1 MSNSSSSM
9 IVRSIADLTT
19 HVDREDVLHAVA
31 RLFREFLDAR
41 TVALY
46 RVVKEDAAPRLK
58 RLLMLDRGGLATEL
72 AAALESVHP
81 EFLTIEGDWHR
92 CVNDLQTVSRAGI
105 DGHIVTGFPSANER
119 GEVQGVFVTE
129 TSLPLDRRDAQM
141 VSGILGILRNYVA
154 LLDYGQRDTLT
165 GLLNRKTF
173 ESQFDRI
180 RQQLTATTTGAEDE
194 PQGWLGLIDIDRF
207 KNINDTYGHLFGDEV
222 LLLVSQLI
230 RRSFRSSDL
239 QYRFG
244 GEEFVVLL
252 PSLPEHHAGLAFERL
267 RASVEAYTFPQ
278 VGRVTVSLGWTRIS
292 ALDGPTTCL
301 ERADAALYKAK
312 GEGRNRC
319 IRYESFASAS
329 PAPDGDIELF

>member
-1 MSNSSSSM
+1 MSNTSQSM
-9 IVRSIADLTT
+9 IVRSIADVTT

-46 RVVKEDAAPRLK
+46 RVAKEDATTRLS
-58 RLLMLDRGGLATEL
+58 RLLLLDRSGIAETLAE
-72 AAALESVHP
+72 AFESVHP
-81 EFLTIEGDWHR
+81 EFLTIENEWQR
-92 CVNDLQTVSRAGI
+92 CVNDQAIVHRRGQ
-105 DGHIVTGFPSANER
+105 DGHVLTAFPSANDR
-119 GEVQGVFVTE
+119 GEVQGVFVAE
-129 TSLPLDRRDAQM
+129 TPAALNARDTQM
-141 VSGILGILRNYVA
+141 VSGILGILRNHVA

-180 RQQLTATTTGAEDE
+180 RQQLADAVPRADGG
-194 PQGWLGLIDIDRF
+194 QHGWLGLIDIDRF
-207 KNINDTYGHLFGDEV
+207 KSINDTYGHLFGDEV

-230 RRSFRSSDL
+230 RRSFRSSDVL
-239 QYRFG
+239 YRFG

-267 RASVEAYTFPQ
+267 RAAIEAHPFPQ

-319 IRYESFASAS
+319 IHYESYATDS
-329 PAPDGDIELF
+329 PASDGDIELF

>member
-1 MSNSSSSM
+1 MSNTSQSM
-9 IVRSIADLTT
+9 IVRSIADVTT

-46 RVVKEDAAPRLK
+46 RVVREDAVAGLK
-58 RLLMLDRGGLATEL
+58 RLLVLDRGGLATSV
-72 AAALESVHP
+72 ASALESVHP
-81 EFLTIEGDWHR
+81 EFLRIEGDWR
-92 CVNDLQTVSRAGI
+92 SCVHDQLTVSRTGP
-105 DGHIVTGFPSANER
+105 DGHTVTSFPSANDR

-129 TSLPLDRRDAQM
+129 TPRPLDRRDAQM
-141 VSGILGILRNYVA
+141 VSGILGILRNHVA

-173 ESQFDRI
+173 EAQFDRI
-180 RQQLTATTTGAEDE
+180 RQQLAATNTGDGDE

-207 KNINDTYGHLFGDEV
+207 KLINDTYGHLFGDEV

-267 RASVEAYTFPQ
+267 RASIEAHTFPQ

-292 ALDGPTTCL
+292 AMDGPTTCL

-319 IRYESFASAS
+319 IRYESFATAS
-329 PAPDGDIELF
+329 PASDGEIELF